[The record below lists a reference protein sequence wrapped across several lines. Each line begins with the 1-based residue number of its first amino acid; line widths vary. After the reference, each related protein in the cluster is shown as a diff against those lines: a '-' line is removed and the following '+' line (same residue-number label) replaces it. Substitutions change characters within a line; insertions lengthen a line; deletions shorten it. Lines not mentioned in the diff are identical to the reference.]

1 MKPGRKLVE
10 LGADRCTDADLL
22 AILIGSGG
30 KGYSAEDVARA
41 VLERHGTL
49 GALMGKPLREL
60 AETRGLGAVK
70 AIRIA
75 AAYELARRIV
85 KDLENNG

>member
-1 MKPGRKLVE
+1 
-10 LGADRCTDADLL
+10 
-22 AILIGSGG
+22 
-30 KGYSAEDVARA
+30 

-60 AETRGLGAVK
+60 AEARGLGAVK